1 MSHRT
6 RRRLLLVVPAMAV
19 AVVTAACGSSGGDK
33 VAPSTSGEPSTTAA
47 TTSVTSTDSATDPTG
62 PRPPVDKAAPDS
74 INGLTVD
81 GDTLWIASIDADT
94 VFQVSRADGTIL
106 GRFPTGSGSGPDDGA
121 VAPAGTVYSTGFKN
135 GDIGQIRDGNSASAV
150 AFAGVIF
157 GLALSQARSLA
168 AAPSLIEIALWGG
181 AVLAVQLFLFWLVE
195 LLLAGLAQ
203 RVRDEADM
211 SAVVLLSG
219 AKLATAV
226 ILAAAV
232 SG

>member
-1 MSHRT
+1 MTPEVSAFVAGFPIALLHAGVAI
-6 RRRLLLVVPAMAV
+6 LLVALGAAIHAV
-19 AVVTAACGSSGGDK
+19 LSPGKEIS
-33 VAPSTSGEPSTTAA
+33 
-47 TTSVTSTDSATDPTG
+47 
-62 PRPPVDKAAPDS
+62 
-74 INGLTVD
+74 
-81 GDTLWIASIDADT
+81 
-94 VFQVSRADGTIL
+94 
-106 GRFPTGSGSGPDDGA
+106 
-121 VAPAGTVYSTGFKN
+121 
-135 GDIGQIRDGNSASAV
+135 QIRDGNSASAV

-181 AVLAVQLFLFWLVE
+181 AVVAVQLFLFWLVE

-203 RVRDEADM
+203 RVRDEADI
-211 SAVVLLSG
+211 SAAVLLSG

>member
-1 MSHRT
+1 
-6 RRRLLLVVPAMAV
+6 
-19 AVVTAACGSSGGDK
+19 
-33 VAPSTSGEPSTTAA
+33 
-47 TTSVTSTDSATDPTG
+47 
-62 PRPPVDKAAPDS
+62 
-74 INGLTVD
+74 
-81 GDTLWIASIDADT
+81 
-94 VFQVSRADGTIL
+94 
-106 GRFPTGSGSGPDDGA
+106 
-121 VAPAGTVYSTGFKN
+121 
-135 GDIGQIRDGNSASAV
+135 
-150 AFAGVIF
+150 VIF

-211 SAVVLLSG
+211 SAAVLLSG